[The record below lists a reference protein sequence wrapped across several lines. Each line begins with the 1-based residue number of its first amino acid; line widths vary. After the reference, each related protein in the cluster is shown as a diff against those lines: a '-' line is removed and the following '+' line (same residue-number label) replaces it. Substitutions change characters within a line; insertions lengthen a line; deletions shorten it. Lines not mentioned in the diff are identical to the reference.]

1 VVGYIAFIDPQTG
14 QRWIPK
20 GETGALQGYPREISV
35 VFRSKAD
42 GREHRVNI
50 ENWAGNVVFRDA
62 VKYEIA
68 FTHSD
73 FSETPALLG
82 RSGAGGGPRQIQFH
96 FDRWRYD
103 RVEAGPW
110 RLFSG
115 GRETPVPLTRRA
127 SPFPDLH

>member
-1 VVGYIAFIDPQTG
+1 MKRLRALACGFLLALCAAPVLAVAQEPSGVVGYIAFIDPQTG

-35 VFRSKAD
+35 
-42 GREHRVNI
+42 
-50 ENWAGNVVFRDA
+50 
-62 VKYEIA
+62 
-68 FTHSD
+68 
-73 FSETPALLG
+73 
-82 RSGAGGGPRQIQFH
+82 AGGGPRQIQFH